1 MHIASV
7 LFSATLFYFTLQ
19 SSPIVH
25 IYSLLLFFHEKAAN
39 LTKKGASPNKI
50 TVKTESIPHKS
61 YKNAEKITFSA
72 FFIYILTSFSSL
84 M

>member
-19 SSPIVH
+19 SSPISH
-25 IYSLLLFFHEKAAN
+25 IQLAPFFYEKAAN
-39 LTKKGASPNKI
+39 STKKGASSNKI

-72 FFIYILTSFSSL
+72 FSFTY
-84 M
+84 

>member
-7 LFSATLFYFTLQ
+7 LISATLFYFTLQ
-19 SSPIVH
+19 SSPISH
-25 IYSLLLFFHEKAAN
+25 IQLAPFFSLKSSKLN
-39 LTKKGASPNKI
+39 QKKGASPNKI
-50 TVKTESIPHKS
+50 IVKTESIPHKS